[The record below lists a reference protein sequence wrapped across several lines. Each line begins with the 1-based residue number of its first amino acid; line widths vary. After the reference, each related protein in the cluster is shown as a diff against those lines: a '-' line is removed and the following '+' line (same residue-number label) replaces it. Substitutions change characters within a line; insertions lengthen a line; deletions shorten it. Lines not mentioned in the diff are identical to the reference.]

1 MTTMTSLPTPMT
13 ALAAESISRLGEL
26 APEIVVVDD
35 TPANLKLLATLL
47 TEQGYR
53 VRPASSGALAL
64 RSVHAKA
71 PDLILLDVRMPELD
85 GYAVCRQLKADPHT
99 CAIPVIFIS
108 ALNESTD
115 KVQSFSVGGVDFI
128 TKPFEPAE
136 VLARVKT
143 HLELRRLQQE
153 LERRVEARTADLAQ
167 AHHALQVSEERLQRV
182 IEATSDGVWDW
193 NLQSGE
199 TFFSDRWY
207 TMLGYAPG
215 EFAASYAAWQER
227 LHPDDAAAA
236 EAAVRAHLDGQSPE
250 VDIELRMRTQKGDWQ
265 WVHDRGK
272 VMERATTGE
281 PLRMVGT
288 QADIAARKRAEEQ
301 LEQYRA
307 GLEERVAARTA
318 ELDKAREQLLQSEKL
333 TALSHLVSG
342 MAHELNTPLGNA
354 RTMAGAL
361 DEHLRQFTTAVN
373 AGMLR
378 HSQLDTFLDRCREAV
393 DLLERN
399 TARAANLIAQFKE
412 IVVDQSSLRRR
423 RFDLRQTIGQILFA
437 LQPQFAG
444 ATHRVDLD
452 IPDKLV
458 LDSYPGPLEQVI
470 THLVGNSLTHGFV
483 DVASGLIHIHAVAL
497 DATQVQIDYADNG
510 AGIPE
515 VIRHRVFEPFIKT
528 RLGSGGSGLGLYI
541 THTLVTGTLGGTIRL
556 LDHRGPGASFRLTL
570 PLSAPERPGAE
581 RPGAELPSA
590 ELPA

>member
-1 MTTMTSLPTPMT
+1 MNSTTLPPTPLTRLAPGSTT
-13 ALAAESISRLGEL
+13 AQLGET
-26 APEIVVVDD
+26 AAEIVVVDD
-35 TPANLKLLATLL
+35 TPANLKLLAGLL
-47 TEQGYR
+47 SEQGYR

-64 RSVHAKA
+64 RSVNAKI

-108 ALNESTD
+108 ALNESAD
-115 KVQSFSVGGVDFI
+115 KVQSFSVGGVDYI

-167 AHHALQVSEERLQRV
+167 AHHALQVSEERLRRV

-193 NLQSGE
+193 NLRSGE
-199 TFFSDRWY
+199 MFFSDHWY

-215 EFAASYAAWQER
+215 EFAASHAAWHDL
-227 LHPDDAAAA
+227 LHPDDAAPA
-236 EAAVRAHLDGQSPE
+236 EAAIRAHVDGQSPE
-250 VDIELRMRTQKGDWQ
+250 LNLELRMRARNGDWQ
-265 WVHDRGK
+265 WVHNRGK
-272 VMERATTGE
+272 VIERAAAGE
-281 PLRMVGT
+281 ALRMVGT

-301 LEQYRA
+301 LEHYRT

-333 TALSHLVSG
+333 AALGHLVAG

-361 DEHLRQFTTAVN
+361 DEHLRQFSAAVN
-373 AGMLR
+373 AGTLR
-378 HSQLDTFLDRCREAV
+378 HSQLDAFLSRCREAV

-412 IVVDQSSLRRR
+412 IAVDQSSLRRR
-423 RFDLRQTIGQILFA
+423 RFDLRRTIEQIVFA
-437 LQPQFAG
+437 LQPQFERA
-444 ATHRVDLD
+444 AHRVELD
-452 IPDKLV
+452 IPDELV

-470 THLVGNSLTHGFV
+470 ANLVGNSLTHGFV
-483 DVASGLIHIHAVAL
+483 GMASGLISIRAAPL
-497 DATQVQIDYADNG
+497 DAAQIEIEYSDNG
-510 AGIPE
+510 AGVPE
-515 VIRHRVFEPFIKT
+515 AIRHRIFEPFFTT

-556 LDHRGPGASFRLTL
+556 VDRRGPGASFRLTL
-570 PLSAPERPGAE
+570 PLSAPERTNAE
-581 RPGAELPSA
+581 P
-590 ELPA
+590 PA